1 MTEPVATVCGIC
13 GGSGAGKTTLTRHLL
28 SQLGPQRVSVL
39 AFDAYY
45 RDLSHISPAERQHR
59 NYDHPESLDHELF
72 LQHLDQLR
80 AGRDVDVPEYDF
92 VTHTLTGGSTR
103 VEARP
108 AVIVEG
114 ILLFAF
120 DEIVERLD
128 LTVFLD
134 IAVEIRLA
142 RRIHRDVTERGRDA
156 DDVRRQFA
164 ETVVPMH
171 ELFVDPNR
179 GRADRIVELGEP
191 FAAVAQELAGR
202 LSAHALADRVS

>member
-13 GGSGAGKTTLTRHLL
+13 GGSGAGKTTLTRHLV
-28 SQLGPQRVSVL
+28 SELGPQRVSVL

-45 RDLSHISPAERQHR
+45 RDLSHISLAERQRR
-59 NYDHPESLDHELF
+59 NYDHPGSLDHELF
-72 LQHLDQLR
+72 SHHLDQLR

-92 VTHTLTGGSTR
+92 ATHTLTGESTR

-108 AVIVEG
+108 TVIVEG

-120 DEIVERLD
+120 GEIVERLD
-128 LTVFLD
+128 LAVFLD

-156 DDVRRQFA
+156 GDVRRQFA
-164 ETVVPMH
+164 ETVIPMH
-171 ELFVDPNR
+171 ELFVDPHR
-179 GRADRIVELGEP
+179 GRADRIVTLGEP
-191 FAAVAQELAGR
+191 FDAVAQELAGQ
-202 LSAHALADRVS
+202 LSTHALSDRVS